1 MGADLVA
8 FVFVLLAFGSGF
20 VVGYKLTPDKLPTWF
35 AIGVGLLCGALAVY
49 GLTRLFV

>member
-1 MGADLVA
+1 MTADIVT
-8 FVFVLLAFGSGF
+8 FVFVLLAFGAGF
-20 VVGYKLTPDKLPTWF
+20 AVGYKFTPDKLPTWF